1 MADSSVQIEVTFA
14 GLKSLINK
22 IDLISKPLRV
32 QTEITDAVG
41 ATVLDR
47 IRKRFLA
54 QTDPDGKA
62 WIPSFAAIRRQDE
75 GRGGG
80 TLFDTGAL
88 FHSIQF
94 ARKSSTVG
102 EISTDVPYARKHQ
115 FGEGVI
121 QREFMGVNRDDADA
135 AAIIAAATIER
146 LLDKIT

>member
-1 MADSSVQIEVTFA
+1 MAQLEIDVTFV
-14 GLKSLINK
+14 GLTSLINK
-22 IDLISKPLRV
+22 IDLITKPLRV

-62 WIPSFAAIRRQDE
+62 WVPSFAAIHRQE
-75 GRGGG
+75 SGRGGG

-94 ARKSSTVG
+94 ARKSSTLG
-102 EISTDVPYARKHQ
+102 EISTDVPYARQHH
-115 FGEGVI
+115 FGVQGQLE
-121 QREFMGVNRDDADA
+121 RPFMGVSEEDADA